1 MQYSSRANPQ
11 FAAAVQSA
19 AQRRQQIE
27 NDPERKRRQKM
38 AEYMRLAGAAMP
50 LAGAAIGG
58 IGGGIAGG
66 VAGAGAGGVGAV
78 PGAISGAGAG
88 IGAGSAIGAA
98 GGQFTNMM
106 ADQYTADD
114 DRRLAEDQARMQ
126 SAMALMQMLRR

>member
-66 VAGAGAGGVGAV
+66 IAGNV